1 MSDSVLSPGP
11 AVFIAVL
18 FLVSGGPCLAADAG
32 SSGNSIPSLEESIRF
47 SRPLFFCD
55 DKLPM
60 DVFDVRERLEKEF
73 LIALWDRPQVILW
86 LKRAA
91 RYFPHIETVLEQEGL
106 PDDLKYLAVI
116 ESGLRPHAGS
126 SMGAIGFWQFMG
138 STGRNHGLR
147 VDAAVDERRNIFTST
162 RAACQY
168 LKSLKETFGTWSLAA
183 AAYNMGENGLASEI
197 KTQGA
202 LDYFSLY
209 LPLETQR
216 YVFKIVAAKEI
227 MKHPETYG
235 FNLIASDYY
244 PVIAFDR
251 VEITAGSEVPVAVI
265 ARAAQATFK
274 QIKDLNPEIR
284 GDYVAKGKRS
294 ILIPKGGSKGFT
306 GRFARLFKVW
316 KNNSGTGLHVVK
328 KGENLSTIAQ
338 QYQMSLGM
346 LLRLNRLNPKSA
358 IHPGDRLKVDS
369 RR

>member
-1 MSDSVLSPGP
+1 MSDSVSPP
-11 AVFIAVL
+11 MSAVFIVVLSLLFAVP
-18 FLVSGGPCLAADAG
+18 SQAADAESPEG
-32 SSGNSIPSLEESIRF
+32 SIPSLVESIRF
-47 SRPLFFCD
+47 SQPLYFCD
-55 DKLPM
+55 DKLPLE
-60 DVFDVRERLEKEF
+60 VFDVRERLEKEF

-86 LKRAA
+86 LKRAS
-91 RYFPHIETVLEQEGL
+91 RYFPHIESVLKQEGL

-126 SMGAIGFWQFMG
+126 SMGAIGFWQFMR

-147 VDAAVDERRNIFTST
+147 VDADVDERRNIYTST
-162 RAACQY
+162 GAACLY
-168 LKSLKETFGTWSLAA
+168 LKNLKEMFGSWSLAA

-227 MKHPETYG
+227 MKHPERYG
-235 FNLIASDYY
+235 FNLMASDYY
-244 PVIAFDR
+244 PEITFDR

-265 ARAAQATFK
+265 ARAAQTTFK
-274 QIKDLNPEIR
+274 TIKDLNPEIR

-294 ILIPKGGSKGFT
+294 ILIPKGGAKGFE
-306 GRFARLFKVW
+306 GRFARLFKIW
-316 KNNSGTGLHVVK
+316 ETSNGTGLHVVK

-338 QYQMSLGM
+338 QYQMSLGV
-346 LLRLNRLNPKSA
+346 LLRLNRLNSKSA
-358 IHPGDRLKVDS
+358 IHPGDRLKVNS
-369 RR
+369 KP